1 MSYQTINS
9 VDAEQLLANNEA
21 VLIDVREPAEHRQAN
36 ITQAHLKP
44 LSNLNL
50 DGIDTANK
58 KVIIHCQKGMRGQKA
73 CQTLVEQHPDTAFYN
88 LEGGIIAWETAGMAI
103 NKTKSAFLPLDRQ
116 VQLTIGTGVLTG
128 VILSQT
134 INPNFIWLSGF
145 FGAGMMFAGIT
156 GFCGLGRLM
165 AIMPW
170 NK

>member
-1 MSYQTINS
+1 MSYQSINS
-9 VDAEQLLANNEA
+9 VEAEQLLANNEA
-21 VLIDVREPAEHRQAN
+21 VLVDVREPAEHRQAN
-36 ITQAHLKP
+36 ITKAHLKP

-50 DGIDTANK
+50 DGIDTTNK

-73 CQTLVEQHPDTAFYN
+73 CQTLVEQHPDTTFYN
-88 LEGGIIAWETAGMAI
+88 LEGGIIAREDAGMAI
-103 NKTKSAFLPLDRQ
+103 NKTNSAFLPLDRQ

-134 INPNFIWLSGF
+134 IDPNFIWLSGF
-145 FGAGMMFAGIT
+145 FGAGMMMAGIT